1 MTQDPYQVLGVSR
14 DADEEEI
21 KKAYRR
27 LAKRYHPDLNPNDP
41 HAEEKMREVNDAYD
55 RIKNKEKAGGGTSS
69 GNAGGAY
76 GSTYGSTYGSSARGA
91 YGGRY
96 GGYTA
101 YGAYRGYE
109 SRGSDTYAS
118 DPEQESNELRA
129 ARSYISAGYYE
140 EALHVLSTV
149 GERTAR
155 WYFYS
160 AAAHAGQ
167 GDHVIALEHA
177 QRAAEMEPDNREY
190 RILLQQLQQDGVL
203 YGQRGEAYGYQ
214 PCRFSRIFAGL
225 CVVELFLSM
234 LFGRGFYPF
243 LCL

>member
-1 MTQDPYQVLGVSR
+1 MAQDPYQVLGVSR

-27 LAKRYHPDLNPNDP
+27 LAKRYHPDLNPDDP
-41 HAEEKMREVNDAYD
+41 RAEEKMREVNDAYD
-55 RIKNKEKAGGGTSS
+55 RIKNKEKPGDGTSS
-69 GNAGGAY
+69 GSGAY
-76 GSTYGSTYGSSARGA
+76 RGGYGGNA

-109 SRGSDTYAS
+109 NRDYGAYAS
-118 DPEQESNELRA
+118 DTEQESNELRA

-149 GERTAR
+149 SERTAR

-177 QRAAEMEPDNREY
+177 QRAADMEPDNREY
-190 RILLQQLQQDGVL
+190 RALLQQLQQDGTL
-203 YGQRGEAYGYQ
+203 YGKRGAAYGYQ
-214 PCRFSRIFAGL
+214 PCRISRIFAGL
-225 CVVELFLSM
+225 CVAEMFFSM
-234 LFGRGFYPF
+234 LFGRGIYPF
-243 LCL
+243 FFCC

>member
-1 MTQDPYQVLGVSR
+1 MAKDPYQVLGVSR

-27 LAKRYHPDLNPNDP
+27 LAKRYHPDLNPDDP

-55 RIKNKEKAGGGTSS
+55 RIKNKEKSGDGTSS
-69 GNAGGAY
+69 GR
-76 GSTYGSTYGSSARGA
+76 TYGSGA

-109 SRGSDTYAS
+109 GAYTSDA
-118 DPEQESNELRA
+118 EQESNELRA

-149 GERTAR
+149 SERTAR

-177 QRAAEMEPDNREY
+177 QRAADMEPGNAEY
-190 RILLQQLQQDGVL
+190 RALLQQLQQDGTL
-203 YGQRGEAYGYQ
+203 YGQRGAAYGFR
-214 PCRFSRIFAGL
+214 PCRVSRIFAGL
-225 CVVELFLSM
+225 CVAEMFFSM
-234 LFGRGFYPF
+234 LFGRGIYPF
-243 LCL
+243 FFCC